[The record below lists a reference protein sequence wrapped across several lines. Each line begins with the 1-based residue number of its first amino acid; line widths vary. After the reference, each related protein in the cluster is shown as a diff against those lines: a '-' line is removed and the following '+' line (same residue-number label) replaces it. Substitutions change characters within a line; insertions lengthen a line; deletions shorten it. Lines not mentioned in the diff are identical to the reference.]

1 MLISKEQISN
11 SDPKK
16 KMKNHYPTNL
26 TEVLVSLFEDLRY
39 QTKKIG
45 SFWLKL
51 LKTKMDK
58 ANRIKHSAVGVNVAS
73 FRSKWHC
80 GFNFENIAP
89 SSAHYGPLIHHQLYP
104 RLGVCFDWF
113 ILFLRSLRH
122 YVINSAQQLLFQKC

>member
-11 SDPKK
+11 LDPKK
-16 KMKNHYPTNL
+16 KMKNHYPTNFSL

-39 QTKKIG
+39 QKKNR

-51 LKTKMDK
+51 LKIKMDK
-58 ANRIKHSAVGVNVAS
+58 VNRIKHSAVGVNVAF
-73 FRSKWHC
+73 FRLKWHC

-104 RLGVCFDWF
+104 RLGVCFDWSN
-113 ILFLRSLRH
+113 LFLRSLRH
-122 YVINSAQQLLFQKC
+122 YVMNSAQQLLF

>member
-11 SDPKK
+11 LDPKK
-16 KMKNHYPTNL
+16 KMKNHYPTNFSL

-39 QTKKIG
+39 QKKKNR

-51 LKTKMDK
+51 LKIKMDK
-58 ANRIKHSAVGVNVAS
+58 LNRIKHSAVGVNVAS
-73 FRSKWHC
+73 FRLKWHC

-104 RLGVCFDWF
+104 RLGVCFDWSN
-113 ILFLRSLRH
+113 LFLRSLRH
-122 YVINSAQQLLFQKC
+122 FVMNSAQQLLF

>member
-11 SDPKK
+11 LDPKK
-16 KMKNHYPTNL
+16 KMKNHYPTNFSL

-39 QTKKIG
+39 QKKNR

-51 LKTKMDK
+51 LKIKMDK
-58 ANRIKHSAVGVNVAS
+58 VNRIKHSAVGVNVAS
-73 FRSKWHC
+73 FRLKWHC

-104 RLGVCFDWF
+104 RLGVCFDWSN
-113 ILFLRSLRH
+113 LFLRSLRH
-122 YVINSAQQLLFQKC
+122 YVMNSAQQLLF